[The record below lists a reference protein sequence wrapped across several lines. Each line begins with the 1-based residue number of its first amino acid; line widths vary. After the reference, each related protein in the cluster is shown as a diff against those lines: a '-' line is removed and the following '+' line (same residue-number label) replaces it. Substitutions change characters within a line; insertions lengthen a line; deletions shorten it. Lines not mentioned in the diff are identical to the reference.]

1 MRFQGLGTR
10 MDFIIFSN
18 EYKTFRDAI
27 LDNIPDLTGM
37 MKRIS
42 AAIPP
47 ICNILNIGFIKIKLV
62 APCSIIAKNGANSEK
77 VVYEDT
83 NGYEYAPLI
92 QTYRTGENGIVTIEV
107 RSKKNHKFNNNEIQ
121 AVKLICD
128 DMFILLGRARLM
140 SAVHYA
146 NLTDTMTGAPNLPQ
160 LIQHGIGL
168 KAAQKLHNFSG
179 LFLNL
184 KNYKYINQSKGPAI
198 GDKGIVAF
206 AQTVMSM
213 CRDDEKLARLGGD
226 NFFIL
231 VRKEHKE
238 KFIQQLSPLVISI
251 PMPQGPAVELHIH
264 SRIGVYD
271 IQATDTMNEVMHC
284 ASIALDAARQHPGN
298 DIVPFAKP
306 MLAIVS
312 HEKEISSVF
321 HDALEREEFIV
332 YYQPKVSI
340 DNKTLCGCEALVRW
354 NRNGHIVAPGEF
366 LPILEKE
373 ASVCQL
379 DFYVFRKVCED
390 LRSWINAG
398 IDPVRVSSNFS
409 RLHLSNTHLAEDILK
424 IMQEFDIDS
433 KYIEIELT
441 EASDFED
448 KVAMQKFVNQLR
460 QNDISV
466 SIDDFGT
473 GYSTFNVLKDLN
485 VNIIKLD
492 KSLLDNIGDNKHH
505 DEVVIK
511 NMVNMINELNLE
523 VVAEGVE
530 NSRQLDFLQ
539 NAKCSTVQGF
549 IYDKPLSKK
558 EFELRLSNKI
568 AYRCHG

>member
-1 MRFQGLGTR
+1 

-18 EYKTFRDAI
+18 EYKHFRDAI
-27 LDNIPDLTGM
+27 LDNIPDINGM
-37 MKRIS
+37 TKRIS
-42 AAIPP
+42 SAIPP
-47 ICNILNIGFIKIKLV
+47 ICRILNVGFIRVKLV
-62 APCSIIAKNGANSEK
+62 APSSIIDKKGIIGEK
-77 VVYEDT
+77 IIYEDP

-107 RSKKNHKFNNNEIQ
+107 RAVKNRKFINNEIQ

-128 DMFILLGRARLM
+128 DLFIFLGRTRLM
-140 SAVHYA
+140 SAIHHA
-146 NLTDTMTGAPNLPQ
+146 SQTDAMTGAPNLPQ
-160 LIQHGIGL
+160 LIQLGIGL
-168 KAAQKLHNFSG
+168 KASKKLQNYTG
-179 LFLNL
+179 LFINL

-198 GDKGIVAF
+198 GDKGIIAF
-206 AQTVMSM
+206 ANTVMAM
-213 CRDDEKLARLGGD
+213 CHDDEKMARLGGD

-231 VRKEHKE
+231 VKRENKE
-238 KFIQQLSPLVISI
+238 KFIQRLSPLQITI
-251 PMPQGPAVELHIH
+251 PFPQGQPISLNIH
-264 SRIGVYD
+264 CRIGVYD
-271 IQATDTMNEVMHC
+271 VQPTDTMNEVMHC
-284 ASIALDAARQHPGN
+284 ASIALDEARRHPGN
-298 DIVPFAKP
+298 DVVYFAKP
-306 MLAIVS
+306 MLDTVS
-312 HEKEISSVF
+312 HEKEISSLF
-321 HDALEREEFIV
+321 HEALKRQEFVV
-332 YYQPKVSI
+332 YYQPKVSV
-340 DNKTLCGCEALVRW
+340 DDKTLCGCEALVRW
-354 NRNGHIVAPGEF
+354 NRNGHIVTPGDF

-379 DFYVFRKVCED
+379 DFYVFHKVCSD
-390 LRSWINAG
+390 IRSWIDSG
-398 IDPVRVSSNFS
+398 IEPVRVSSNFS
-409 RLHLSNTHLAEDILK
+409 RLHLSNKNLAEDILK
-424 IMQEFDIDS
+424 IMKEFDIDS

-441 EASDFED
+441 EASDYED

-473 GYSTFNVLKDLN
+473 GYSTFNALKDLN

-492 KSLLDNIGDNKHH
+492 KSLLDNIGDSKHH

-530 NSRQLDFLQ
+530 NSKQLDFLQ

-549 IYDKPLSKK
+549 IYDKPLTKE
-558 EFELRLSNKI
+558 EFELRLSNKMV